1 MYPGQWTS
9 ILVEQQPA
17 EAIRTIAEVGFPGVE
32 LSTEHI
38 NMIADADDPFVAADE
53 VRETVEDLGIKM
65 PQVHLT
71 ISLNVADLDPNA
83 RGAAVAV
90 AERDVELSARMG
102 IENGVIHPGGGKHE
116 TLEAYH
122 EEKRVRVES
131 FKRLAGYAAERG
143 FNIAIEN
150 MMDGARHSQ
159 GALGQRSYGAV
170 IPELLELLDDVGA
183 PNVGICLD
191 TGHAWVQ
198 GIPMDEAVRQCG
210 DKLIAMHIADND
222 GSGDQ
227 HRTPFFGGIDWEKGV
242 AALRGIGYEGI
253 FNLENPGERGLKPEQ
268 MVYRIRYAL
277 DITNWLL
284 SRG

>member
-38 NMIADADDPFVAADE
+38 NMIADADDPFAAADE
-53 VRETVEDLGIKM
+53 VLGTVQELGIKM

-71 ISLNVADLDPNA
+71 ISLNVADLDPA
-83 RGAAVAV
+83 TREAAVQI
-90 AERDVELSARMG
+90 AERDIELCARMG
-102 IENGVIHPGGGKHE
+102 IENGVIHPGGAKHE
-116 TLEAYH
+116 TLKGYE

-131 FKRLAGYAAERG
+131 FKRLADYAGERD

-150 MMDGARHSQ
+150 MMDGARHVN

-170 IPELLELLDDVGA
+170 IPELLELLDDIGA

-198 GIPMDEAVRQCG
+198 GIAMEEAVRECG
-210 DKLIAMHIADND
+210 DKLIALHIADND

-227 HRTPFFGGIDWEKGV
+227 HRTPFFGSIDWQKGV
-242 AALRGIGYEGI
+242 AALREIGYHGI
-253 FNLENPGERGLKPEQ
+253 FNLENPGERGLEPEQ

-284 SRG
+284 SAQ

>member
-1 MYPGQWTS
+1 MYAGQWTS

-38 NMIADADDPFVAADE
+38 NMIADADDPFAAADE
-53 VRETVEDLGIKM
+53 VLGVVEELGIKM

-71 ISLNVADLDPNA
+71 ISLNVADLGPNT
-83 RGAAVAV
+83 RQAAVEI
-90 AERDVELSARMG
+90 AERDIELSARMG
-102 IENGVIHPGGGKHE
+102 IENGVIHPGGGRHD

-122 EEKRVRVES
+122 EEKRVRIES
-131 FKRLAGYAAERG
+131 FKRLCGYAAERD

-150 MMDGARHSQ
+150 SMDGARHTH
-159 GALGQRSYGAV
+159 GALGQRHYGAV
-170 IPELLELLDDVGA
+170 IPELLELLDDIGA

-210 DKLIAMHIADND
+210 DRLIATHIADND

-227 HRTPFFGGIDWEKGV
+227 HLTPLSGGIDWQEGV
-242 AALRGIGYEGI
+242 AALREIGYEGI
-253 FNLENPGERGLKPEQ
+253 FNLENPGERGLEPEQ

-284 SRG
+284 STA